1 MSGQDVMM
9 WLSMGSLHV
18 LHERFTENDGE
29 LDVQQFCEIMMELC
43 VMREEEDAVH
53 KCRRLIDL
61 FVQIDVNGDGSMEWD
76 ELSAFIIESGMAAS
90 SKAKIGLRLTY
101 DAITSLVHNCRRKEV
116 VQLEYIRSAS
126 SLETGLAPVPHPASG
141 GAPPFLTR
149 RAKAIAMATTLT
161 TTTTTELR
169 KKVRLLRRVTRSSIA
184 AASSP

>member
-1 MSGQDVMM
+1 MM

-101 DAITSLVHNCRRKEV
+101 DAITSLVHNCRRKE
-116 VQLEYIRSAS
+116 AHA
-126 SLETGLAPVPHPASG
+126 APRGSTTATCVMAAAAALLGAAG
-141 GAPPFLTR
+141 GAAPDALDP
-149 RAKAIAMATTLT
+149 
-161 TTTTTELR
+161 
-169 KKVRLLRRVTRSSIA
+169 A
-184 AASSP
+184 AADSDAAPKKPNENVLRWHGGRATSINLVL